1 MRHIFLTLFL
11 LIASGSLPATEII
24 DLIKQGKID
33 EARREIAD
41 ASTATRRDGTLLYYQ
56 ALLEPDGAK
65 SYQFLE
71 AAFKA
76 EIAPRFLEDNVYLM
90 ALYYL
95 AEGNFA
101 KVASSA
107 AAYLQHWEAG
117 RFRTEMQRL
126 AALAY
131 YEQGR
136 EAESKKY
143 LDRMMR
149 ENEGERSGFSAKCDR
164 AYQLYQSKDYTE
176 AQKICRAL
184 RQVEYDEIAAP
195 ALYMLSF
202 YAIEQK
208 RIDDAI
214 LYYNI
219 LREGF
224 PHAIGRDDLI
234 DHFGHF
240 ESSGSDRKAE
250 EITGTVYSIQ
260 VGVFSIKDNAKRL
273 ADRMKQY
280 GERVEISDKIISEK
294 KYYVVYVGRFRSSQE
309 AMSFKSRLELSE
321 NEAFQV
327 IAR

>member
-1 MRHIFLTLFL
+1 MNKFPIFLSILLFYLNIAFAQENVAPRTITIVIQKGNTLWG
-11 LIASGSLPATEII
+11 IASNYLNDPFLWKELLKYNDIDDPNLIYAGNSLKVPISSEEDAQNALKNLE
-24 DLIKQGKID
+24 DYLIKQGKID

-56 ALLEPDGAK
+56 ALLESDGAK

-149 ENEGERSGFSAKCDR
+149 ERFGPLWFQASQAGEAPASQRSTRRRTRLRYLQMPSRPSSVQSPPSAK
-164 AYQLYQSKDYTE
+164 
-176 AQKICRAL
+176 
-184 RQVEYDEIAAP
+184 
-195 ALYMLSF
+195 
-202 YAIEQK
+202 
-208 RIDDAI
+208 
-214 LYYNI
+214 
-219 LREGF
+219 
-224 PHAIGRDDLI
+224 
-234 DHFGHF
+234 
-240 ESSGSDRKAE
+240 
-250 EITGTVYSIQ
+250 
-260 VGVFSIKDNAKRL
+260 AKPNMR
-273 ADRMKQY
+273 
-280 GERVEISDKIISEK
+280 
-294 KYYVVYVGRFRSSQE
+294 
-309 AMSFKSRLELSE
+309 
-321 NEAFQV
+321 
-327 IAR
+327 